1 MLSGRFIKTVHL
13 AYASIIAE
21 QNDMQGVL
29 YPPSVL
35 AEVRD
40 SLKRALPQECL
51 NKTTDSTIKR
61 IKSSTIPEF
70 KVQAIRSV
78 TKRTTVF
85 SKKSMMLSI
94 PWTGRCIKAIFYIDD
109 GLVAIRGFEFAN
121 SVSELIRNDLLFAGF
136 AINNEKSDFNP
147 KTKV

>member
-1 MLSGRFIKTVHL
+1 MAH
-13 AYASIIAE
+13 ASIIAE
-21 QNDMQGVL
+21 QNDMQVVL

-70 KVQAIRSV
+70 KVQAIRFV

-94 PWTGRCIKAIFYIDD
+94 LWTGRRCIKVIFYIDD